1 MMNMA
6 QRPYSSVILD
16 ATVEKPSVESQTQKL
31 SNKSKTTLNKKDISI
46 GPVAVET
53 TANNAAAVATVFIR
67 LPGQKRTAVCLGS
80 SLIIQ
85 PKNNIFLNKPPP
97 RISQQMV

>member
-1 MMNMA
+1 MA

-16 ATVEKPSVESQTQKL
+16 ATIDNPPESQTQKTIGK
-31 SNKSKTTLNKKDISI
+31 NKLTLNKKDIIIS
-46 GPVAVET
+46 PVAVEM
-53 TANNAAAVATVFIR
+53 TANGVAAVSTVFIR
-67 LPGQKRTAVCLGS
+67 LPGHKRTVVCLGS
-80 SLIIQ
+80 SLIIL